1 MLITGKFTGPFSM
14 NASPLIAIILI
25 IEESFKFVQG
35 FCLPY
40 FLREHSTEQR
50 HLNENYC
57 EGNCF
62 VEFVFWICTG
72 VTFLFPESGN

>member
-1 MLITGKFTGPFSM
+1 M
-14 NASPLIAIILI
+14 NASPLKAIIGI
-25 IEESFKFVQG
+25 FEEGFKFAQR

-62 VEFVFWICTG
+62 VEFVF
-72 VTFLFPESGN
+72 